1 MNEFEKYRL
10 AWKNE
15 EAFERQTFAEP
26 QVRHFMHAQS
36 QGMEQ
41 GYRRALLFDMALK
54 ALLFIS
60 LVPLIFW
67 FDSSLV
73 NGWCLI
79 LFAILAYGM
88 YSQYRSY
95 ELITNEPG
103 IEGTAL
109 DWLESQMRYY
119 HRYFHRSILVS
130 ALSSAIVYLSGSF
143 YYYRWKYQGL
153 PDFALDDV
161 VVLAVGALLAF
172 GVSAFAQ
179 ITQGDHQIG
188 QLQNALTELMDGV
201 DTQNVITRFKQ
212 SKARSTLIISLL
224 LSAGVGLLF
233 LLYLIYVRMH

>member
-1 MNEFEKYRL
+1 
-10 AWKNE
+10 
-15 EAFERQTFAEP
+15 
-26 QVRHFMHAQS
+26 
-36 QGMEQ
+36 
-41 GYRRALLFDMALK
+41 
-54 ALLFIS
+54 
-60 LVPLIFW
+60 
-67 FDSSLV
+67 
-73 NGWCLI
+73 
-79 LFAILAYGM
+79 
-88 YSQYRSY
+88 
-95 ELITNEPG
+95 
-103 IEGTAL
+103 
-109 DWLESQMRYY
+109 MRYY
-119 HRYFHRSILVS
+119 HRNFHRSILVS

-201 DTQNVITRFKQ
+201 DTQDVITRFKQ

-233 LLYLIYVRMH
+233 LFYLIYVRMH